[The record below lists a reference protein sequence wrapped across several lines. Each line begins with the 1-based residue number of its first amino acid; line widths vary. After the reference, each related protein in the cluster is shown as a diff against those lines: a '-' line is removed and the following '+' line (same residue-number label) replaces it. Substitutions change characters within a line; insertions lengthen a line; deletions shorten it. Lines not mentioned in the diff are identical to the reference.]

1 MSNMVF
7 KIHDIECSYGSHQV
21 LKGVNFEVAPG
32 SFLGIIGPNAAGKST
47 LLKAITAALKPT
59 QGVVYFRGKD
69 LNKLS
74 RRDLAKQVAVVPQD
88 TEVNFPFTVLEVV
101 MMGRHP
107 HLGRFIHESEQDFEI
122 VRQAMESAHCWHLR
136 DRNALELSGGER
148 QKVILARALAQE
160 PQIILLDEPIAHLDL
175 SAQLEVLNLLKEMNS
190 YHGVTVIAIL
200 HDLNLAAQFS
210 KQLIMLSQGRI
221 FQAGTPE
228 EVLTAENIK
237 GVYNTDVLVIRHP
250 LTGVPQIVILPATGE
265 FSVSSS
271 LPWVHLICG
280 GGGGGALLGQLSRLG
295 CHVSAGVIN
304 IQDTDWDVGHA
315 LGIELVEEKPF
326 SSISSQSYEA
336 NLQMA
341 KKADVVFL
349 LETPFG
355 CGNIF
360 NAQVLEPLLADGKPC
375 YIVDAEHLPERDYTG
390 GEVVKYISMLK
401 KHGLQLLPDQ
411 LSVLQIV
418 QTLRKEKSDVE
429 TALG

>member
-122 VRQAMESAHCWHLR
+122 VRQAMESVHCWHLR

-280 GGGGGALLGQLSRLG
+280 GGVGGALMGQLSRLG

>member
-7 KIHDIECSYGSHQV
+7 KVHGVECSYGSHQV

-47 LLKAITAALKPT
+47 LLKTITAALKPT
-59 QGVVYFRGKD
+59 QGVVYFQGKD

-74 RRDLAKQVAVVPQD
+74 RRDIAKQVAVVPQD

-107 HLGRFIHESEQDFEI
+107 HLGRFDQESEQDFEI

-175 SAQLEVLNLLKEMNS
+175 SAQLEVLNLLKDMNFN
-190 YHGVTVIAIL
+190 HGVTVIAIL

-210 KQLIMLSQGRI
+210 KQLIMLKQGKI
-221 FQAGTPE
+221 FKAGTPE
-228 EVLTAENIK
+228 EVLTPENIK
-237 GVYNTDVLVIRHP
+237 GVYNTDVLVIKHP

-271 LPWVHLICG
+271 LPRVHLICG
-280 GGGGGALLGQLSRLG
+280 GGVGGALMGQLSRLG
-295 CHVSAGVIN
+295 CRVSAGVIN

-315 LGIELVEEKPF
+315 LGIEVVEEKPF

-341 KKADVVFL
+341 MKADAVFL

-355 CGNIF
+355 RGNIY

-375 YIVDAEHLPERDYTG
+375 YFVDAEHLPERDYTG
-390 GEVVKYISMLK
+390 GDVVQCISMLK
-401 KHGLQLLPDQ
+401 KQGLHLLPDQ

-418 QTLRKEKSDVE
+418 QTIRKEKSDVE

>member
-1 MSNMVF
+1 
-7 KIHDIECSYGSHQV
+7 
-21 LKGVNFEVAPG
+21 
-32 SFLGIIGPNAAGKST
+32 
-47 LLKAITAALKPT
+47 
-59 QGVVYFRGKD
+59 
-69 LNKLS
+69 
-74 RRDLAKQVAVVPQD
+74 
-88 TEVNFPFTVLEVV
+88 
-101 MMGRHP
+101 
-107 HLGRFIHESEQDFEI
+107 
-122 VRQAMESAHCWHLR
+122 
-136 DRNALELSGGER
+136 
-148 QKVILARALAQE
+148 
-160 PQIILLDEPIAHLDL
+160 
-175 SAQLEVLNLLKEMNS
+175 MNS

-280 GGGGGALLGQLSRLG
+280 GGVGGALMGQLSRLG